1 MPDMEERRLPT
12 TQRVNGV
19 RPTQSGYRG
28 WLPEVWG
35 AQRANPDTVG

>member
-1 MPDMEERRLPT
+1 MPDMEERRHGT
-12 TQRVNGV
+12 TQTANGV

-35 AQRANPDTVG
+35 AQRANTPTVG